1 VICSCHARISNK
13 DNTAYNLKYYM
24 TRKAVDIICLAS
36 YIMERETG
44 NSLKIE
50 RDKANEIP
58 TSSINIVTYRLKS
71 KYINTK

>member
-1 VICSCHARISNK
+1 VICSCHARIANK

-24 TRKAVDIICLAS
+24 TRKAVGIIYLALG

-58 TSSINIVTYRLKS
+58 TSSINIVT
-71 KYINTK
+71 